1 MIPANRSSGPPNLN
15 RTLSVD
21 NSWNRMSVGQPSGD
35 QTGDRN
41 PLQINQFGNRQSI
54 MDSEHIQSNMDS
66 R

>member
-1 MIPANRSSGPPNLN
+1 
-15 RTLSVD
+15 
-21 NSWNRMSVGQPSGD
+21 MSVGQPSGD

-54 MDSEHIQSNMDS
+54 MDSEHIQSNMET